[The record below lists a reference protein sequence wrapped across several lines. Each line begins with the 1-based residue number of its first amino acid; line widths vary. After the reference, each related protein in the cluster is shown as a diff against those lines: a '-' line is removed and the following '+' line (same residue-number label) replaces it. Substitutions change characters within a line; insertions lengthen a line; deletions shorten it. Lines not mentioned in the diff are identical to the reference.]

1 MQTNEDF
8 FGYGSAN
15 SFYDRRRH
23 INVIFQLLMMYK
35 LKVIP
40 SVVIPQ
46 LQQAIKLPMQD
57 AAELVCNDILTYD
70 EHNYLNL
77 LRERYNLNV
86 TDFTKIV
93 SGYGCTLQV
102 NKTPAGYNK
111 RQNQE
116 LLIQMLN
123 TRYYMRPQDAN
134 AFMYINSVIAS
145 WASGMNGITMSQET
159 FMTYDQL
166 WRKAL
171 ALYPTNFQLKE
182 IENYIINNL

>member
-1 MQTNEDF
+1 MNEMF
-8 FGYGSAN
+8 FGYGSGE
-15 SFYDRRRH
+15 SFYDKRRH

-35 LKVIP
+35 LKSIP
-40 SVVIPQ
+40 SIVIPQ
-46 LQQAIKLPMQD
+46 LQQALRMPVQE
-57 AAELVCNDILTYD
+57 AAELVCNDILTYS

-77 LRERYNLNV
+77 LRERYCLNDA
-86 TDFTKIV
+86 DFTKIM

-116 LLIQMLN
+116 LLVQML
-123 TRYYMRPQDAN
+123 TSRYYMRPQDAN
-134 AFMYINSVIAS
+134 AFAYINSAIAG
-145 WASGMNGITMSQET
+145 WASGMRGIVMNQET
-159 FMTYDQL
+159 FIRYDQL

-182 IENYIINNL
+182 IENYIIANV